1 MLSLSYGTTSTL
13 GILAWVRDGNKAYG
27 DMSTYREES
36 VNISYLL
43 QFMHGKISYI
53 ETQIIV

>member
-1 MLSLSYGTTSTL
+1 MLSLSYGITSTL

-36 VNISYLL
+36 VNMSY
-43 QFMHGKISYI
+43 FFTNGAYK
-53 ETQIIV
+53 TW